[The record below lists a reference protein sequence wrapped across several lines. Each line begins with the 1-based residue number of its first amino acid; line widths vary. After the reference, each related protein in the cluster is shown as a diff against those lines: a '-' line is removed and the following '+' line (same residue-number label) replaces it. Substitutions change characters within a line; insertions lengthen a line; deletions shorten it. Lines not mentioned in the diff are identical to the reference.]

1 MIFDSIRNLNK
12 YEAMNPHIVKV
23 VDFLAKLD
31 YNNLPKG
38 KVTIDGE
45 YVYVNFIEASGKTK
59 NDAVLET
66 HNKMIDIQIVFDN
79 IEEIGWASRMDL
91 SKADYHEND
100 DYSLYVD
107 SEPQQYIQLT
117 PGNFVLFFPED
128 AHAPCISDVN
138 SYKKA
143 IFKLKV

>member
-1 MIFDSIRNLNK
+1 MIFDSIHNLSK

-45 YVYVNFIEASGKTK
+45 DVYVNFIEARGKTRSE
-59 NDAVLET
+59 AILET
-66 HNKMIDIQIVFDN
+66 HNKMIDIQIVFDD
-79 IEEIGWASRMDL
+79 IEEIGWTSRMNL
-91 SKADYHEND
+91 PEVEYHDND
-100 DYSLYVD
+100 DYSLYIGP
-107 SEPQQYIQLT
+107 EPQQYIQLS